1 MESKL
6 NIKSKLLLILIILAT
21 GMYGYSNIIL
31 ITHENPNARIMV
43 KIENLADFPDI
54 VIVGVNDC
62 RTRLSRPVANVVD
75 STFMEVHRACPLV
88 FYAVRKDYLEER
100 GINRINWRRTDSN
113 SNVMRANIT
122 IDATRLEPN
131 RQQNVEM
138 LKISYVIEGFND
150 ESMVLTRKSNYYVFG
165 DNRPNRFEYSNWFHL
180 MRMSGDMSNPRLRR
194 SF

>member
-1 MESKL
+1 MKSKL
-6 NIKSKLLLILIILAT
+6 NMKSKLLLIVVILAA

-62 RTRLSRPVANVVD
+62 MARLSRPVANVVD

-88 FYAVRKDYLEER
+88 FYAVRRDYFEER
-100 GINRINWRRTDSN
+100 GINRINWRRSDRN

-122 IDATRLEPN
+122 IDATRLEPTWH
-131 RQQNVEM
+131 QSVEI
-138 LKISYVIEGFND
+138 LKISYIIEGFND

-165 DNRPNRFEYSNWFHL
+165 DDRPNRFEYDNWL
-180 MRMSGDMSNPRLRR
+180 EMRR
-194 SF
+194 SFDVSTPNLRSSF